1 MQQNRLSETAR
12 QPAAILAGLDGCRAG
27 WIAVHADVSGSG
39 DRDSAMAAAS
49 VSLFTTIGD
58 AAAALGPSAIIAVD
72 MPIGLPERTST
83 GGRPP
88 EKCVR
93 PLLGARQ
100 SSVFAIPSRAAVY
113 ADAYSEAC
121 RIALETSDP
130 PRKVSKQAFHIFPKI
145 REIDALMTPQL
156 QSRVYECH
164 PEVALMQSNGA
175 PAPLPKKVKSR
186 INPDG
191 VQWRIDFLTGLGI
204 PPELFTGTLP
214 RGVKHGRDD
223 IADAAACALTAWRI
237 LEGRAIRYPHKPVY
251 DAAGLDMAIWA

>member
-1 MQQNRLSETAR
+1 MNSGEGTWV
-12 QPAAILAGLDGCRAG
+12 AGADGCRSG
-27 WIAVHADVSGSG
+27 WVCALMRISGG
-39 DRDSAMAAAS
+39 KPVYGELRFAMDFAH
-49 VSLFTTIGD
+49 VLKLI
-58 AAAALGPSAIIAVD
+58 PSPAIIAVD